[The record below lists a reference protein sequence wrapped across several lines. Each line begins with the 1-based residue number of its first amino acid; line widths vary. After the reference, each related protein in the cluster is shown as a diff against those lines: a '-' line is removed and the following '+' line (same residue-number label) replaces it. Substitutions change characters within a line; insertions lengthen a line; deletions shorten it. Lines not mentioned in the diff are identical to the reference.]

1 MKDVLTDL
9 GETIT
14 SISSGETKYDRSI
27 KNILAYKPILAR
39 IFKETVIE
47 CDHMDYQEIERC
59 IEGEIEIDIV
69 GLNPGTTNAPKI
81 EGRTQEDAVNNE
93 GSVVFDIRTVL
104 RIPKLDNIVGI
115 KLLVDVE
122 AQKED
127 TPGYDISERAVYYC
141 SRMLSS
147 QLSVEFT
154 NSTADKVKY
163 GNLKKV
169 YSIWI
174 CMEASKKRANTIE
187 RYNIQKTVYPK
198 QKKGMKSRYDLMEA
212 VIINISKDHD
222 DEHSESKMIQMLTDL
237 FNENIDSKEKVSTLK
252 MKYGIS
258 TTVEF
263 EGEVQVMT
271 SFAANL
277 IAKGRTE
284 GRAEVIQKLL
294 EKGQSKEF
302 ILELGYSEEEY
313 KKAEQALLTTD

>member
-1 MKDVLTDL
+1 
-9 GETIT
+9 
-14 SISSGETKYDRSI
+14 
-27 KNILAYKPILAR
+27 
-39 IFKETVIE
+39 
-47 CDHMDYQEIERC
+47 
-59 IEGEIEIDIV
+59 
-69 GLNPGTTNAPKI
+69 
-81 EGRTQEDAVNNE
+81 
-93 GSVVFDIRTVL
+93 
-104 RIPKLDNIVGI
+104 
-115 KLLVDVE
+115 
-122 AQKED
+122 
-127 TPGYDISERAVYYC
+127 
-141 SRMLSS
+141 
-147 QLSVEFT
+147 
-154 NSTADKVKY
+154 
-163 GNLKKV
+163 
-169 YSIWI
+169 
-174 CMEASKKRANTIE
+174 MEASKKRANTIE